1 LGLIVLD
8 PLFDLR
14 PIPAPHLVKP
24 KLTQTRA
31 LSTRDLCSNAK
42 ISRLTDLAAFSR
54 KLHEELP
61 MFPEFRDLIST
72 LKTEDAHF
80 ARLFQRHNE
89 LDHQIKNMEAGPLP
103 ADSQTIET
111 LKKEK
116 LLLKDKLYVVL
127 KKAATPA

>member
-1 LGLIVLD
+1 
-8 PLFDLR
+8 
-14 PIPAPHLVKP
+14 
-24 KLTQTRA
+24 
-31 LSTRDLCSNAK
+31 
-42 ISRLTDLAAFSR
+42 
-54 KLHEELP
+54 

-89 LDHQIKNMEAGPLP
+89 LDQEIKNRETGPLP
-103 ADSQTIET
+103 ADGRTIET

>member
-1 LGLIVLD
+1 MFLD
-8 PLFDLR
+8 LPSCSSR
-14 PIPAPHLVKP
+14 SCQPHPSKP
-24 KLTQTRA
+24 KLAQTRA
-31 LSTRDLCSNAK
+31 TSTRDLCSNAK
-42 ISRLTDLAAFSR
+42 ISRLTDPAGFAR

-89 LDHQIKNMEAGPLP
+89 LDHEIKNMEGGPLP
-103 ADSQTIET
+103 ANGRTIET